1 MISLFCSLVLGGFIE
16 DDHQECCR
24 IRKVR
29 SLKRALK
36 VLRAWITGQRKDQ
49 SAGTL
54 SEIPIVQIDPSFEG
68 LDGGACSLVKLNPVA
83 NVDGKDIWNFL
94 RAMNVPVNSLHSQ
107 GYVTIGCEPC
117 MRVVLPGQHE
127 QEGSTSGNGNGAVH
141 ADGGAAVSDIF
152 DTKDIASLGRPGIEN
167 LLKLEIEVSRGA
179 TFARQWKDPTLN
191 WWRSWQML
199 LRKQQTSGQTVSRK
213 LGSFPTILF
222 FPRHSSRA
230 IKYLLEKRDVNS
242 LLAFVNALRGYVS
255 IGCDPCTR
263 AIQPDIV
270 SLSRPGIENLL
281 RLENRR
287 EPWLLVL
294 YAPWCRFCQAME
306 GSYVELAEKLASY
319 GVKVAKNKDRW

>member
-1 MISLFCSLVLGGFIE
+1 MISLFCCGAEDVALLKYGHLTGRPFQVFSLGFIE

-49 SAGTL
+49 SAGTR

-107 GYVTIGCEPC
+107 GYVTIGY
-117 MRVVLPGQHE
+117 
-127 QEGSTSGNGNGAVH
+127 
-141 ADGGAAVSDIF
+141 GGAAVSDNF
-152 DTKDIASLGRPGIEN
+152 DTKDIASLEAMEGSYIE
-167 LLKLEIEVSRGA
+167 LVEKLANAAVKTA
-179 TFARQWKDPTLN
+179 NF
-191 WWRSWQML
+191 
-199 LRKQQTSGQTVSRK
+199 
-213 LGSFPTILF
+213 
-222 FPRHSSRA
+222 RA
-230 IKYLLEKRDVNS
+230 DDS
-242 LLAFVNALRGYVS
+242 LLAFVNALSGAENVALLR
-255 IGCDPCTR
+255 R
-263 AIQPDIV
+263 DIV

-281 RLENRR
+281 RLENRH